1 MRRLRLLAPA
11 LLLLVATLAV
21 AWAGA
26 DLPPPLWL
34 LRYGLPSSQGPTGR
48 VARVEGIDFVEISP
62 GYFRM
67 GSRYLVD
74 HPSGSPAVPG
84 DVAGRLARPIGIRV
98 GEHPVPSEEMPVH
111 WVEFPRGFWIART
124 EVTREQYGDEHR
136 RPNEGRPVTWREADA
151 FCRDLAAR
159 TGLPIRLP
167 SESEWECACRAGTRT
182 AFEFGEGPSLLSEYA
197 WHPHNSKGVPA
208 PEVATKRANRWGL
221 HDFYGNLAEC
231 CADWWHPDYEEAP
244 SDGSAWVP
252 GPQKVFRVL
261 RGQAYGSNSLVD
273 RFHSSQCRSACLGYG
288 NGAARSRY
296 LGVRPGFSLA
306 PDEEGLVEPY
316 LVEGAR

>member
-26 DLPPPLWL
+26 NLPPPLL
-34 LRYGLPSSQGPTGR
+34 LFRYGLPSSQGPTGR

-74 HPSGSPAVPG
+74 HPGGAPAVPG
-84 DVAGRLARPIGIRV
+84 DVAGRLARPIGVRV
-98 GEHPVPSEEMPVH
+98 GERPVPSEEMPVH
-111 WVEFPRGFWIART
+111 WVEFPHGFWIART
-124 EVTREQYGDEHR
+124 EVTREQYGDEHG
-136 RPNEGRPVTWREADA
+136 RPKQGRPVTWREADA

-159 TGLPIRLP
+159 AGLPIRL
-167 SESEWECACRAGTRT
+167 
-182 AFEFGEGPSLLSEYA
+182 
-197 WHPHNSKGVPA
+197 
-208 PEVATKRANRWGL
+208 
-221 HDFYGNLAEC
+221 
-231 CADWWHPDYEEAP
+231 
-244 SDGSAWVP
+244 
-252 GPQKVFRVL
+252 FRVL

-273 RFHSSQCRSACLGYG
+273 LFDPYDDRSASRGYG

-296 LGVRPGFSLA
+296 LGVRPAFSLV
-306 PDEEGLVEPY
+306 PDQERLLEPY
-316 LVEGAR
+316 LVEGGRRDRE